1 MSVHRYWMYGIGVH
15 SEIPLWG
22 DGIADCPRD
31 IGVLCREAD
40 TPERQTGLDGQL
52 NDLDVI
58 HLDWPS
64 VCSLSVRAGAEIVVH
79 RAKEAEPSHLRHLV
93 SGVGIGLAL
102 SQQGI
107 FTLHAGAVVV
117 GGVAAVIAGH
127 KGSGK
132 STLISAL
139 NARGHA
145 LLSDDVVAVDLVAE
159 GQPTV
164 RVGPPNVNLWPDS
177 AIATGLNPSDLAQIC
192 SRSPKLVGTVR
203 DVGRDSPVR
212 LGAIIVLSGEV
223 ASTAPARLSP
233 TEGFTQLVAHSYAFR
248 WIERGLDLGTHMK
261 QCGEILSRVP
271 IFRLHRG
278 ETVDSVWD
286 LAASV
291 ESLAAVSLDSGRQDG
306 LARVDT

>member
-1 MSVHRYWMYGIGVH
+1 MPGHEQNSIVTTLSRNSPIGSSRVNAYRLNHSDCVSFHRYWMYGMGVH

-22 DGIADCPRD
+22 GGIADCPRD
-31 IGVLCREAD
+31 IGVFCHDAEMGDSDSDRLSQAD
-40 TPERQTGLDGQL
+40 
-52 NDLDVI
+52 DVHAI
-58 HLDWPS
+58 RLDWPS

-79 RAKEAEPSHLRHLV
+79 KAKEAEPSHLRHLV

-107 FTLHAGAVVV
+107 FTLHAGAVAV
-117 GGVAAVIAGH
+117 GGIAVVIAGH
-127 KGSGK
+127 KGTGK

-145 LLSDDVVAVDLVAE
+145 VLSDDVVALDLVTK

-192 SRSPKLVGTVR
+192 SRSPKLVGTVK

-223 ASTAPARLSP
+223 ASTQPTCLSP
-233 TEGFTQLVAHSYAFR
+233 T
-248 WIERGLDLGTHMK
+248 
-261 QCGEILSRVP
+261 
-271 IFRLHRG
+271 
-278 ETVDSVWD
+278 
-286 LAASV
+286 
-291 ESLAAVSLDSGRQDG
+291 
-306 LARVDT
+306 